1 MKNLTRYLQRARRGA
16 QMTLC
21 WVVVAVT
28 ALCGMPTAGFALQ
41 DESRDELYGDV
52 VNPLTITVNDRDCTF
67 VDIDDGKLEGRTSMY
82 DNVSFYTAAVK
93 KVLPNWASLAYN
105 ILGYGGGDDSK
116 DFLYWDHAGK
126 GFEKD
131 FGKGHYIYLYD
142 ALSGGNGEHSD
153 GADKSIQSGLTSA
166 KGLNAVYERLTEDIA
181 DCIGHKLTGEDF
193 RKYVPLDGLSQD
205 TSEQDVIYATIACV
219 DKLGGTYQYDFNGF
233 GIAFYNFRVQQLNSV
248 NKLNCAPE
256 DAPGYSFVDSK
267 TEQEL
272 VTSALNVGYED
283 ASQSI
288 TLARGTEETVGTS
301 TSESASYSKGGSWG
315 ASVSLKE
322 SLGVPGTVSEEIET
336 LFSAETTMSQLW
348 EASKTEEKSITTT
361 DNQSVTVNM
370 TIPAHTQVNS
380 KQTSSTTTLSEDYDQ
395 PVGVTFDVIIFNM
408 NGECYD
414 DNAAG
419 NVTSWS
425 YRTNNHMVRAIDW
438 NSVLADREVP
448 SRNGGAPRTCNVL
461 NDMAATYPM
470 SITGSN
476 LSFESVTVD
485 TQLGTPQPIKPISKI
500 LVSLQTDKTRRL
512 TVGDEDPISSYR
524 VRARDEDDVDYYGFV
539 KSSGDWRVVDKKGK
553 ECKSDVIEIQTD
565 PVTHEQVVVGKKAGT
580 AYVKYFI
587 PEDTYVDVNGHVS
600 TNDEID
606 AAAYKYKVSDVAPE
620 PFNGSI
626 KLEGSAQTVVG
637 VEENLNGIEGLTAT
651 VYDTTG
657 KEVDRVCSWEA
668 QELESKGISVATDGT
683 MTISQPGTFHVRAFI
698 DGVYS
703 DWAEVIAAPAPV
715 DPMTTVV
722 ETPVSVASVSSGD
735 SSATTDSTAPAQ
747 GEQAASEANAAESAP
762 ASDDATA
769 LADDTAPAAAKD
781 ASSIPTG
788 LVTVLTD
795 ICRYGIDHGLIS
807 TSSKEEMTKQD
818 FDILGILYLM
828 ADSQDLVPQDA
839 EDAMNEWVHGN
850 YNDEELATWK
860 QHALSVLLE
869 YGYIAPGTTVTT
881 PTTDAAD
888 GA

>member
-1 MKNLTRYLQRARRGA
+1 
-16 QMTLC
+16 MTLC